1 MGRDE
6 GIGAGGEDQP
16 VVGRLDGAALG
27 VRAVHDAPGTIH
39 LAHGAAR
46 VQRDAVVLVPGPV
59 VEDDLLQRLLAREH
73 GRQQD
78 AVVVGVR
85 FGAEDG
91 DLVQIGRDLQQL
103 LERAHAG
110 HAVAHHHQS
119 GFLHRDPHGRFGKQ
133 KRRPH
138 PACAAIAGRSHG
150 WGRLRPGLH
159 PPAPLRGRTAWPSS
173 ATRSL
178 LAMDVPGRGRH
189 RCAGT
194 LGEGVQR
201 IYCAGCC
208 NLHGFRYGI
217 HNV

>member
-133 KRRPH
+133 KASAPCMRRNSGPLARVGTPSSW
-138 PACAAIAGRSHG
+138 PA
-150 WGRLRPGLH
+150 
-159 PPAPLRGRTAWPSS
+159 PPAPLQGGGPRGHPRPREVFSNGRARTRASSVCGYAW
-173 ATRSL
+173 
-178 LAMDVPGRGRH
+178 
-189 RCAGT
+189 
-194 LGEGVQR
+194 EGVQR